1 MFRIKY
7 VGWCHVCKYYG
18 PEGGFICGCCNVK
31 DTCDRPSEYV
41 ERRDNVK
48 DTCDRPSEYVER
60 RDDD

>member
-1 MFRIKY
+1 MVKIKIKY

-31 DTCDRPSEYV
+31 G
-41 ERRDNVK
+41 
-48 DTCDRPSEYVER
+48 TCDRPSEYVER

>member
-18 PEGGFICGCCNVK
+18 PESGFICGCCNVK
-31 DTCDRPSEYV
+31 G
-41 ERRDNVK
+41 
-48 DTCDRPSEYVER
+48 TCDRPSEYVER